1 MLSSWP
7 EVLNGYWMHL
17 AKLDNHS
24 SISYCGS
31 LYKNDKYKSGTI
43 IVSNYILND
52 YPDVY
57 ATLDKNNELNRVYT
71 NPALRPSHVWEWW
84 GVITK
89 FLLKNNLNS
98 DFHAPKIRNKT
109 AQDGY
114 VRYQKNINSPDKYRL
129 EELTLLPNI
138 EEPPRD
144 FMYPT
149 IWYNKRIKEVLKNE
163 NS

>member
-7 EVLNGYWMHL
+7 EVLDGYWMHL

-98 DFHAPKIRNKT
+98 DFLVSSLSIVIL
-109 AQDGY
+109 Q
-114 VRYQKNINSPDKYRL
+114 
-129 EELTLLPNI
+129 
-138 EEPPRD
+138 
-144 FMYPT
+144 
-149 IWYNKRIKEVLKNE
+149 
-163 NS
+163 